1 MALHIYNTLTRRK
14 ELFQPLNPPKVG
26 MYVCGVTVYDYC
38 HLGHARALINFDVI
52 YRYLTTKGFEVTYVR
67 NYTDVDDKIIKRAE
81 EEGIAWNELAEKY
94 IRAFNEDMEALKL
107 EKPTCQP
114 KATEHIGEILKIV
127 EALVEKGCAYKA
139 GADPAWGAD
148 IFYSVRKKSDYGKL
162 SGKKI
167 DELESGARVE
177 IHEAKNDPLDFALW
191 KASKPGEPLWKSP
204 WGDGRPG
211 WHIEC
216 SAMSIKYLGVSF
228 DIHGGGRDLAFP
240 HHENEIAQSEAYSGK
255 PFARYWIHNGFVNIN
270 AEKMS
275 KSLGN
280 FLTIRD
286 LLKEYHEEVIRL
298 FILSAHYRSPLDY
311 TEKNMQSARQSLNR
325 WYVTMARIRGHCGKE
340 KKAKLKPDEAK
351 LAERVSRLYADFEEA
366 MDDDF
371 NTARVNG
378 LLFDLMREWNKALDS
393 EKTVCSSICHLF
405 VDTVAR
411 MSEVLGVFG
420 SDPETYLAFERGQVL
435 KKADLAPEEI
445 ERKIQARNEARKNR
459 KWEEADEI
467 RKELTEAG
475 VQLKDNPDGTTTWSV
490 G

>member
-1 MALHIYNTLTRRK
+1 MSLHIYNTLTRRK

-52 YRYLTTKGFEVTYVR
+52 YRYLKRKGFQVTYVR
-67 NYTDVDDKIIKRAE
+67 NYTDVDDKIIKRAQ
-81 EEGIAWNELAEKY
+81 EEGIAWNEVSEKY
-94 IRAFNEDMEALKL
+94 IRAFDEDMDGLKL
-107 EKPTCQP
+107 ERPTFQP
-114 KATEHIGEILKIV
+114 RATENIGEIVKIV
-127 EALVEKGCAYKA
+127 ESLVEKGFAYKA
-139 GADPAWGAD
+139 GSD

-177 IHEAKNDPLDFALW
+177 IHEAKNDPLDFSLW
-191 KASKPGEPLWKSP
+191 KSSKPGEPLWNSP

-216 SAMSIKYLGVSF
+216 SAMSMKHLGLTF

-280 FLTIRD
+280 FMTIREI
-286 LLKEYHEEVIRL
+286 LKSYHPEVVRL

-311 TEKNMQSARQSLNR
+311 TEKNMQDARQSLSR
-325 WYVTMARIRGHCGKE
+325 WYTTMSRIREHCGKE
-340 KKAKLKPDEAK
+340 KKPKLGGEEAK
-351 LAERVSRLYADFEEA
+351 LGEKVSHLYADFEEA

-371 NTARVNG
+371 NTAQVCG
-378 LLFDLMREWNKALDS
+378 LLFDLMREWNKVLDS
-393 EKTVCSSICHLF
+393 SSTICSSICHLF
-405 VDTVAR
+405 VDTIGQIN
-411 MSEVLGVFG
+411 EVLGVFG
-420 SDPETYLAFERGQVL
+420 SDPETYLSFERGQVL
-435 KKADLAPEEI
+435 KAAGLAPEEI
-445 ERKIQARNEARKNR
+445 EKRIQARNEARKNR
-459 KWEEADEI
+459 KWEEADAI